1 MDASWAALGWKRRL
15 RRRSALHQKPPVRTH
30 TRFPNACF
38 LKIPTLPYPLNL
50 LNALH
55 SSFFIFK
62 NTVTILLQPHLK
74 TEVIF
79 SQVLIKTQWQCLLS
93 GCTWDQKIPSQ
104 QHPPPHMPHL
114 RLGAGQGMPC
124 ILSKPQAWKSLFV
137 HKHLDTTSKQAIPT

>member
-62 NTVTILLQPHLK
+62 NTVAILLQPHLK

-79 SQVLIKTQWQCLLS
+79 SQVLIKTRWQCLLS
-93 GCTWDQKIPSQ
+93 GCT
-104 QHPPPHMPHL
+104 
-114 RLGAGQGMPC
+114 
-124 ILSKPQAWKSLFV
+124 
-137 HKHLDTTSKQAIPT
+137 